1 MAVKNRIVVDSY
13 PKSTVTEAFRSFRT
27 NLQFTKIDQ
36 ELKILM
42 FTSAGPDEGKSTVA
56 ANTGIIFANAGKKV
70 LIIDCDLRKPVQHQ
84 IFQKINRG
92 LTDYLSGDCEIYSL
106 IQHTTNRNVDLLTSG
121 PIPPNPAELLGTTKI
136 QQLFGE
142 LRKKYD
148 YLIIDVPP
156 VIPVTDACVLASKV
170 DGVVLVIGAGI
181 VRPEIAKQAKEL
193 LQKAQGNILGVV
205 LNRVEIES
213 KYASY
218 YGYIEQQN

>member
-84 IFQKINRG
+84 IFQKHNRG
-92 LTDYLSGDCEIYSL
+92 LTDYLSVDCEVYSL
-106 IQHTTNRNVDLLTSG
+106 IQHTADSNVDLLASG
-121 PIPPNPAELLGTTKI
+121 PVPPNPAELLGTTKI

-181 VRPEIAKQAKEL
+181 VRPEIANQAKEL
-193 LQKAQGNILGVV
+193 LQKARGNILGVV

-218 YGYIEQQN
+218 YCYVEQQK

>member
-218 YGYIEQQN
+218 YCYIEQQN

>member
-84 IFQKINRG
+84 IFQKHNRG
-92 LTDYLSGDCEIYSL
+92 LTDYLSDDCEVYSL
-106 IQHTTNRNVDLLTSG
+106 IQHTADSNVDLLASG
-121 PIPPNPAELLGTTKI
+121 PVPPNPAELLGTTKI
-136 QQLFGE
+136 QQLFAE
-142 LRKKYD
+142 LCKKYD

-218 YGYIEQQN
+218 YCYIEQQN